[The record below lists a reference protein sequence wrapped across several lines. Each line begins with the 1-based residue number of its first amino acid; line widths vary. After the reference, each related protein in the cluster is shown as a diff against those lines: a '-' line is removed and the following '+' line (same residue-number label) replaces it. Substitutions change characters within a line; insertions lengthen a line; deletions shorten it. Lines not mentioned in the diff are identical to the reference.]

1 MRHPLLLGLLLSGAS
16 VAHAQA
22 DWQLEMRPSLWAAGM
37 RGDVGFGR
45 FSANHVEA
53 MSFNAFRSPHAD
65 FMEMLE
71 GRKRHTGFYLGA
83 IYLPLKQDRLAP
95 GGFPGDVQAR
105 PRPQACTVAA
115 TRRALHV
122 PTMSDLS
129 FGLLANDM
137 KVDLAMAPSA
147 LARSGRS
154 AFKRT
159 GRVDRL
165 LGVRVTQPLATRRI
179 VTGHA
184 DIGAGGSDATWQMAA
199 GAEYA
204 FLAARS
210 ARSGCR
216 LVKVDDRG
224 NGFFDN
230 LLSGGPRRESPF
242 AFDGRRS
249 VHAVIY
255 EELSWKTH

>member
-1 MRHPLLLGLLLSGAS
+1 MRHPLLLGLLRSVAS
-16 VAHAQA
+16 VAHARA
-22 DWQLEMRPSLWAAGM
+22 GWRLEVRPSLWAARM
-37 RGDVGFGR
+37 KGDVGFGR
-45 FSANHVEA
+45 FSASDVEA
-53 MSFNAFRSPHAD
+53 MSPNVFRSPHAD
-65 FMEMLE
+65 FMGSLE
-71 GRKRHTGFYLGA
+71 GRKRRTGFYLGA
-83 IYLPLKQDRLAP
+83 IYLPLKQDRPAP
-95 GGFPGDVQAR
+95 GGFPNNVQAR
-105 PRPQACTVAA
+105 PRPQTCTVAA

-122 PTMSDLS
+122 PTVSDLS
-129 FGLLANDM
+129 FSLRASDM
-137 KVDLAMAPSA
+137 KVGLAMAPSV

-165 LGVRVTQPLATRRI
+165 VGVRVTQPLATRRI

-230 LLSGGPRRESPF
+230 LLSGGPWRESPF
-242 AFDGRRS
+242 AS
-249 VHAVIY
+249 
-255 EELSWKTH
+255 

>member
-65 FMEMLE
+65 FMGMLE

-159 GRVDRL
+159 GRVDGL
-165 LGVRVTQPLATRRI
+165 V
-179 VTGHA
+179 
-184 DIGAGGSDATWQMAA
+184 GGPSDA
-199 GAEYA
+199 
-204 FLAARS
+204 AARR
-210 ARSGCR
+210 APERHR
-216 LVKVDDRG
+216 L
-224 NGFFDN
+224 
-230 LLSGGPRRESPF
+230 RRHRRRWF
-242 AFDGRRS
+242 RRDVADGGRRR
-249 VHAVIY
+249 VRHFGGAQREIR
-255 EELSWKTH
+255 LSPRQGR